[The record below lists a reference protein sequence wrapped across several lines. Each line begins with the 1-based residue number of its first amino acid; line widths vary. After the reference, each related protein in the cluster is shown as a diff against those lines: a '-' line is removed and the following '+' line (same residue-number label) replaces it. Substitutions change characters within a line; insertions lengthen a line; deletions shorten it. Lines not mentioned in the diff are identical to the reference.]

1 MEYVSRGK
9 LQTYLRESRTPNDY
23 NNLHGPSAMLT
34 SRDLTTFAHQVARG
48 MHYLTEKGVSNGLGT
63 RDDLRYACYMRHLTE
78 KGLVFYG
85 QGTRDMCYVTK
96 KG

>member
-48 MHYLTEKGVSNGLGT
+48 MHYLTERGVSGG
-63 RDDLRYACYMRHLTE
+63 REVSVRVGPLRSDSDNNTAM
-78 KGLVFYG
+78 G
-85 QGTRDMCYVTK
+85 
-96 KG
+96 